1 MTEPPTTRGHLTPG
15 PQVTVA
21 RLPAPDDVAHLVRQ
35 LWIPEWDLPAGE
47 RVEQLVLGYPASNVV
62 VEPDGV
68 TLYGPTSRA
77 STRVLEGRGWAVG
90 ALLRPAGVL
99 LFTERPADLLDGSA
113 PLSAPG
119 LTAAVAEAMAADRVE
134 RGSPETDR
142 TESHSRDAD
151 PTGRHEW
158 AAALL
163 LDHVRVLAAA
173 VPPAAAR
180 DGAEANRMVDLVET
194 DAGVRSPA
202 DLARRL
208 HVSER
213 SLQRLAARFV
223 GMPPQLLL
231 RRRRLQ
237 EAAERMR
244 ADPAADLGALAAELG
259 FADQSHLTREF
270 RAVLGTTPRGYGQA
284 RSGRTPSGRTQY
296 RSHPDRSHPD
306 RSHPDRS
313 DPDRPGGPVVP
324 APGTPGA
331 ARKGVRCEERDSRD
345 ANNSGGSSVET
356 DRPGSR

>member
-1 MTEPPTTRGHLTPG
+1 MSEPPTTRGHLTPG
-15 PQVTVA
+15 PHATVV

-47 RVEQLVLGYPASNVV
+47 RAEQLVLGYPASNVV

-68 TLYGPTSRA
+68 VLHGPTSRA
-77 STRVLEGRGWAVG
+77 STRVLTGRGWAVG

-113 PLSAPG
+113 PVRASG
-119 LTAAVAEAMAADRVE
+119 LHSAVAGAMTGD
-134 RGSPETDR
+134 G
-142 TESHSRDAD
+142 
-151 PTGRHEW
+151 PTGRH
-158 AAALL
+158 ARSAVLL
-163 LDHVRVLAAA
+163 AGHIRVLAAE

-180 DGAEANRMVDLVET
+180 DGALANRMVDLLEAGT
-194 DAGVRSPA
+194 DVRSPA
-202 DLARRL
+202 DLARQL

-270 RAVLGTTPRGYGQA
+270 RSVLGATPRGYGRA
-284 RSGRTPSGRTQY
+284 RSGR
-296 RSHPDRSHPD
+296 
-306 RSHPDRS
+306 
-313 DPDRPGGPVVP
+313 GG
-324 APGTPGA
+324 G
-331 ARKGVRCEERDSRD
+331 
-345 ANNSGGSSVET
+345 
-356 DRPGSR
+356 

>member
-1 MTEPPTTRGHLTPG
+1 MSEPPTTRGHLTPG
-15 PQVTVA
+15 PHATVV

-47 RVEQLVLGYPASNVV
+47 RAEQLVLGYPASNVV

-68 TLYGPTSRA
+68 ALHGPTSRA
-77 STRVLEGRGWAVG
+77 STRGLTGRGWAVG

-99 LFTERPADLLDGSA
+99 LFTEHPADLLDGSA
-113 PLSAPG
+113 PVSAPG
-119 LTAAVAEAMAADRVE
+119 LRSAVAEAMAGVGPAGRRARPADPL
-134 RGSPETDR
+134 GG
-142 TESHSRDAD
+142 TESVSAPGLRSAAAGAVAGAD
-151 PTGRHEW
+151 PAGRHLR

-163 LDHVRVLAAA
+163 ADHVRTLAAP
-173 VPPAAAR
+173 VPPSAAR
-180 DGAEANRMVDLVET
+180 DGALANRMVDLLE
-194 DAGVRSPA
+194 AGTVARSPA
-202 DLARRL
+202 DLARQL

-270 RAVLGTTPRGYGQA
+270 RSVLGATPRGYGRA
-284 RSGRTPSGRTQY
+284 RSGRE
-296 RSHPDRSHPD
+296 
-306 RSHPDRS
+306 
-313 DPDRPGGPVVP
+313 GG
-324 APGTPGA
+324 
-331 ARKGVRCEERDSRD
+331 
-345 ANNSGGSSVET
+345 
-356 DRPGSR
+356 

>member
-1 MTEPPTTRGHLTPG
+1 MSEPPTTRGHLTPG
-15 PQVTVA
+15 PHATVV

-47 RVEQLVLGYPASNVV
+47 RAEQLVLGYPASNVV

-68 TLYGPTSRA
+68 ALHGPTSRA
-77 STRVLEGRGWAVG
+77 STRGLTGRGWAVG

-99 LFTERPADLLDGSA
+99 LFTEHPADLLDGSA
-113 PLSAPG
+113 PVSAPG
-119 LTAAVAEAMAADRVE
+119 LRSAVAEAMAGVGPAGRRARPADPL
-134 RGSPETDR
+134 GG
-142 TESHSRDAD
+142 TESGSAPGLRAAAAGAVAGAD
-151 PTGRHEW
+151 PAGRHLR
-158 AAALL
+158 AASLL
-163 LDHVRVLAAA
+163 ADHVRTLAAG

-180 DGAEANRMVDLVET
+180 DGALANRMVDLLE
-194 DAGVRSPA
+194 AGTVARSPA
-202 DLARRL
+202 DLARQL

-270 RAVLGTTPRGYGQA
+270 RSVLGATPRGYGRA
-284 RSGRTPSGRTQY
+284 RSGRE
-296 RSHPDRSHPD
+296 
-306 RSHPDRS
+306 
-313 DPDRPGGPVVP
+313 GG
-324 APGTPGA
+324 
-331 ARKGVRCEERDSRD
+331 
-345 ANNSGGSSVET
+345 
-356 DRPGSR
+356 

>member
-1 MTEPPTTRGHLTPG
+1 MSEPPTTRGHLTPG
-15 PQVTVA
+15 PHATVV

-35 LWIPEWDLPAGE
+35 LWIPEWDLPEGE

-68 TLYGPTSRA
+68 ALHGPTSRA
-77 STRVLEGRGWAVG
+77 STRVLTGRGWAVG

-119 LTAAVAEAMAADRVE
+119 LHSAVAGAMAGA
-134 RGSPETDR
+134 GP
-142 TESHSRDAD
+142 A
-151 PTGRHEW
+151 GRHAR

-163 LDHVRVLAAA
+163 VDHVRVLAAA
-173 VPPAAAR
+173 VPPAAVR
-180 DGAEANRMVDLVET
+180 DGAVANRMVDLLEAGT
-194 DAGVRSPA
+194 DVRSPP
-202 DLARRL
+202 DLARQL

-213 SLQRLAARFV
+213 SLQRLAARYV

-244 ADPAADLGALAAELG
+244 ADPAGDLGALAAELG

-270 RAVLGTTPRGYGQA
+270 RSVLGATPRGYGRA
-284 RSGRTPSGRTQY
+284 RSGRE
-296 RSHPDRSHPD
+296 
-306 RSHPDRS
+306 
-313 DPDRPGGPVVP
+313 GG
-324 APGTPGA
+324 
-331 ARKGVRCEERDSRD
+331 
-345 ANNSGGSSVET
+345 
-356 DRPGSR
+356 

>member
-1 MTEPPTTRGHLTPG
+1 MSEPPTTRGHLTPG
-15 PQVTVA
+15 PHATVV

-47 RVEQLVLGYPASNVV
+47 RAEQLVLGYPASNVV

-68 TLYGPTSRA
+68 ALHGPTSRA
-77 STRVLEGRGWAVG
+77 STRVLTGRGWAVG

-113 PLSAPG
+113 PVSAPG
-119 LTAAVAEAMAADRVE
+119 LRSAVAEAMA
-134 RGSPETDR
+134 G
-142 TESHSRDAD
+142 AD
-151 PTGRHEW
+151 PVGRRARPADLLDGSEPVSAPGLRSAAVEAMSGVAPAGRHLR

-163 LDHVRVLAAA
+163 ADHVRMRTAE

-180 DGAEANRMVDLVET
+180 DGALANRMVDLLE
-194 DAGVRSPA
+194 AGTVARSPA
-202 DLARRL
+202 DLARQL

-244 ADPAADLGALAAELG
+244 ADPAADLGALAVELG

-270 RAVLGTTPRGYGQA
+270 RSVLGATPRGYGRA
-284 RSGRTPSGRTQY
+284 RS
-296 RSHPDRSHPD
+296 DRE
-306 RSHPDRS
+306 
-313 DPDRPGGPVVP
+313 V
-324 APGTPGA
+324 
-331 ARKGVRCEERDSRD
+331 
-345 ANNSGGSSVET
+345 
-356 DRPGSR
+356 